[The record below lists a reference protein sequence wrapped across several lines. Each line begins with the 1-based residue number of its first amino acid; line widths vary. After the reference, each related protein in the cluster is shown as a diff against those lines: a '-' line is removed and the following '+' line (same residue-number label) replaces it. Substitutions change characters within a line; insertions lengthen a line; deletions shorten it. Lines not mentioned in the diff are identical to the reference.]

1 MKKAKE
7 KKKPMNKF
15 LAIVVSAAIG
25 TAIMFLMGYAFGDTL
40 LEADTIGEV
49 LGIVLG
55 IAAASYFVTGF
66 IAGLWTRQ
74 VGPGVSAA
82 IVVLVVNLIISFT
95 SGGVQAN
102 ILSILIAVVFALILG
117 SLGGLAGKVLRPSGN
132 KAESETKDQ
141 IATLQKQV
149 ADLSGGQRNEQQTF
163 DQAMKYVEKELTLGK
178 EKENIVKDFVKQG
191 WSVQSAWDLVTKA
204 EQSIEHYKK
213 GS

>member
-1 MKKAKE
+1 VKKAKE
-7 KKKPMNKF
+7 KKKPMSKF
-15 LAIVVSAAIG
+15 MAILVAAALG
-25 TAIMFLMGYAFGDTL
+25 TAIMFLIGYAFDVM
-40 LEADTIGEV
+40 EV
-49 LGIVLG
+49 NTGGKWLGIVLG

-191 WSVQSAWDLVTKA
+191 WSVQAAWDLVTKA